1 MLNQNRFSK
10 FFFYLL
16 ILFLPTQFGKH
27 FWPQF
32 SFIQGF
38 RLDYLSPT
46 IYLTDILIILII
58 IFSLEKIITFFKK
71 QNKKNILLIFLLF
84 LSLFIG
90 VINSENP
97 KAGLYGIL
105 KITEYLFLGIYIITS
120 FENLSKKYIL
130 SILFFGVIFESALSF
145 LQVFKNGSLNGIFYF
160 LGERF
165 FNSQTPGIANASVNG
180 QLFLRPYATF
190 SHPNALAGYLIFAM
204 AFITVYKKYVSS
216 KIFFLTILIGSMT
229 LLLTLSR
236 IAILTWVIYLIF
248 LFCVPFFKKYKNN
261 ISNKNVATGISAV
274 ILLIFLMFAFFQ
286 NTLFVQRFI
295 KTRIVEESF
304 VQREYLINQS
314 LNMFV
319 KNPVFGVGINN
330 YYNNLEKS
338 KEKTLFI
345 QPVHNIFLLV
355 LSEAGLI
362 GLIYFLFIF
371 YKASKSAFVNNKK
384 IDSFVLTTLLI
395 ILGMFDHYFL
405 TLQQG
410 QIMFVLILCHAFSVK
425 IRK

>member
-58 IFSLEKIITFFKK
+58 IFSKEKIITFFKK

-236 IAILTWVIYLIF
+236 IAILTWIIYLIF

-314 LNMFV
+314 LNMFN
-319 KNPVFGVGINN
+319 KNPVFGVGVNN

-355 LSEAGLI
+355 LSETGLI
-362 GLIYFLFIF
+362 GITYFLFIF
-371 YKASKSAFVNNKK
+371 YKALKSAFVNNKK
-384 IDSFVLTTLLI
+384 INSFVLTTLLI

>member
-1 MLNQNRFSK
+1 MLNQDRFSK

-46 IYLTDILIILII
+46 VYLTDILIFLII
-58 IFSLEKIITFFKK
+58 FFSLEKIIAFFKK
-71 QNKKNILLIFLLF
+71 QNKKNILLILLLF

-105 KITEYLFLGIYIITS
+105 KITEYVLLGIYIITS
-120 FENLSKKYIL
+120 FENLNKKYIL

-190 SHPNALAGYLIFAM
+190 SHPNTLAGYLIFAM
-204 AFITVYKKYVSS
+204 TFIATYKKYVSS
-216 KIFFLTILIGSMT
+216 KIFFLTILIGSTT

-236 IAILTWVIYLIF
+236 FAILTWAIYLLF
-248 LFCVPFFKKYKNN
+248 LFCSPFLKKCKKN
-261 ISNKNVATGISAV
+261 ISNKNIATGILTAV
-274 ILLIFLMFAFFQ
+274 LLILLTLFFFQ
-286 NTLFVQRFI
+286 NTPLVQRFT
-295 KTRIVEESF
+295 KTKIAEESF

-345 QPVHNIFLLV
+345 QPVHNIFLLA
-355 LSEAGLI
+355 LSQTGLI
-362 GLIYFLFIF
+362 GFVYFLFIF
-371 YKASKSAFVNNKK
+371 YKALKSPFAKNQK
-384 IDSFVLTTLLI
+384 INSLFFTLLLI
-395 ILGMFDHYFL
+395 ILGMSDHYFL
-405 TLQQG
+405 TVQQG
-410 QIMFVLILCHAFSVK
+410 QVMFVLILCHAFSVK

>member
-1 MLNQNRFSK
+1 M
-10 FFFYLL
+10 
-16 ILFLPTQFGKH
+16 
-27 FWPQF
+27 
-32 SFIQGF
+32 
-38 RLDYLSPT
+38 
-46 IYLTDILIILII
+46 
-58 IFSLEKIITFFKK
+58 
-71 QNKKNILLIFLLF
+71 F
-84 LSLFIG
+84 LSFFIG

-105 KITEYLFLGIYIITS
+105 KITEYLYLGIYIITS

-180 QLFLRPYATF
+180 QLLLRPYATF

-204 AFITVYKKYVSS
+204 TFIATYKKHVSL
-216 KIFFLTILIGSMT
+216 KILFLTILIGSMT

-236 IAILTWVIYLIF
+236 IAILIWTAYLMF
-248 LFCVPFFKKYKNN
+248 LFYLPFLKKYKK
-261 ISNKNVATGISAV
+261 SVSSKSFTTGLLSV
-274 ILLIFLMFAFFQ
+274 VLLIILTFYFFQ
-286 NTLFVQRFI
+286 NTPLAQRFT
-295 KTRIVEESF
+295 KTKIAEESF

-314 LNMFV
+314 LNMFN
-319 KNPVFGVGINN
+319 KNPVFGAGINN

-345 QPVHNIFLLV
+345 QPVHNIFLLA
-355 LSEAGLI
+355 LSQTGLI
-362 GLIYFLFIF
+362 GFVYFLFIF
-371 YKASKSAFVNNKK
+371 YKALKSPFVKNQK
-384 IDSFVLTTLLI
+384 INSFFLTLLLI
-395 ILGMFDHYFL
+395 ILGMSDHYFL
-405 TLQQG
+405 TVQQG
-410 QIMFVLILCHAFSVK
+410 QIMFVLILSHAFSVK

>member
-58 IFSLEKIITFFKK
+58 IFSKEKIITFFKK

-236 IAILTWVIYLIF
+236 IAILTWIIYLIF

-314 LNMFV
+314 LNMFN
-319 KNPVFGVGINN
+319 KNPVFGVGVNN

-355 LSEAGLI
+355 LSETGLI
-362 GLIYFLFIF
+362 GITYFPFIF
-371 YKASKSAFVNNKK
+371 YKALKSAFVNNKK
-384 IDSFVLTTLLI
+384 INSFVLTTLLI